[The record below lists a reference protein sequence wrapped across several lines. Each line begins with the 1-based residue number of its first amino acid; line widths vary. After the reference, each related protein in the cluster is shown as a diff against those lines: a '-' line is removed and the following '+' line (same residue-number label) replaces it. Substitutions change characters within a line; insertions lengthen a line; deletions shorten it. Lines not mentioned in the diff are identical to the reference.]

1 MCADFQILYRSSFN
15 TFQRASF
22 SAVFILKIVQSCI
35 YKYIPPINMSYMRQ
49 YRFYKIVY
57 ICYLCCTT

>member
-22 SAVFILKIVQSCI
+22 SAVFIPKIVHVFINIYPQA
-35 YKYIPPINMSYMRQ
+35 YKYELYET
-49 YRFYKIVY
+49 V
-57 ICYLCCTT
+57 

>member
-22 SAVFILKIVQSCI
+22 SAVFIPKIVHVFI
-35 YKYIPPINMSYMRQ
+35 KLIYTPYKYELYET
-49 YRFYKIVY
+49 V
-57 ICYLCCTT
+57 